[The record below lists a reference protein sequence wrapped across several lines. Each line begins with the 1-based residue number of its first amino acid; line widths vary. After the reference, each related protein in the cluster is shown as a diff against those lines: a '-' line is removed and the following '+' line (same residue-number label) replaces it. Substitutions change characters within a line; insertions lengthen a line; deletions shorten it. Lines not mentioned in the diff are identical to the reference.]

1 MQGKG
6 TLLDFNP
13 AYGAR
18 AFHGM
23 FFTYFNMEEMLL
35 RKEYRPTERAEVVRE
50 FVGLFAHGTL
60 NLKIQQEL
68 REVL

>member
-1 MQGKG
+1 
-6 TLLDFNP
+6 
-13 AYGAR
+13 
-18 AFHGM
+18 M